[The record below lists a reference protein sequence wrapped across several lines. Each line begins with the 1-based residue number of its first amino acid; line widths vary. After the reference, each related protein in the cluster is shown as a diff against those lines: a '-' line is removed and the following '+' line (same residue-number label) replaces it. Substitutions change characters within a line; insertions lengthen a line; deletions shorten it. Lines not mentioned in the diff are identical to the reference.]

1 VWLYFRKVFFPFR
14 FPFKRIVVMSSF
26 LPIRI
31 AGAEAFLGSR
41 KFLHLNGVLY
51 DIRDRESDPD
61 YSEDEEWSFE
71 AWCGP
76 EAAAAFQDAFQAAA
90 PGINESPEFP
100 TSSLPMSDAA
110 AAAAA
115 ATKIGI
121 HCPAGVVAG
130 SEISKD
136 KRHDMFGQVA
146 GGAGSTGIEVF
157 QRRMLAEGVGVP
169 CVKTNMRINLRK
181 ITLDDVAHPNK
192 LANGFDYSEDFD
204 GLQKIGGSTVYINMK
219 CVVGK
224 GGAQTRSLREVY
236 WFVEGQLKLLLAGA
250 ADPSSVF
257 FANILDG
264 DEAAHTMGKFRYLLA
279 QPEYAAVRD
288 NVYVGDLQSYFEWVS
303 TRTTR
308 TE

>member
-1 VWLYFRKVFFPFR
+1 
-14 FPFKRIVVMSSF
+14 MSSF

-31 AGAEAFLGSR
+31 AGTEAFLGSR
-41 KFLHLNGVLY
+41 KFLHRNSVLF

-76 EAAAAFQDAFQAAA
+76 EAAAEFQIAFQAT

-100 TSSLPMSDAA
+100 TSSSPSMSDAA
-110 AAAAA
+110 AAA
-115 ATKIGI
+115 IGI

-130 SEISKD
+130 AEISKD

-146 GGAGSTGIEVF
+146 GGAGSTGIEIF

-204 GLQKIGGSTVYINMK
+204 GLQKIGDSTVYINMK

-236 WFVEGQLKLLLAGA
+236 WFVEGQLKLLLAGSTG
-250 ADPSSVF
+250 SSSAPVF

-264 DEAAHTMGKFRYLLA
+264 DEAAHTMSKFRYLLS

-288 NVYVGDLQSYFEWVS
+288 NVYVGDLQSYFEWVGA
-303 TRTTR
+303 RTTR
-308 TE
+308 AE